1 MRKWLIGVLLFIV
14 ATISLAYYFIPREIS
29 IAETVNVKVNQHPGY
44 RAVIDN
50 SKWQQWWPGKTVT
63 QQPKQAGA
71 AYSLNGV
78 SYQPAQPFFEGME
91 VIINIADTALSS
103 LLVIEPLKTDQ
114 SRLRWQTVFPAG
126 GNPFSRLQNYW
137 RAKTLKRDMAGV
149 LFQLKVFLEKQ
160 ENVYGIRIHNE
171 MVKDTF
177 LVTLKSTYNRYP
189 EMSTVYSMIDTLRA
203 YVRAHEATATNVP
216 MLHVQPLEE
225 NKFEVMV
232 ALPVDRKLEDQ
243 PPIYFKRMVSGHILV
258 TEVKGGRYSI
268 DAALNQLENYL
279 DDYKKVSPALP
290 FQSLITNRLKES
302 DTSRWVTRL
311 YYPVL

>member
-1 MRKWLIGVLLFIV
+1 MWKWLIGVLLFLV
-14 ATISLAYYFIPREIS
+14 AAISVVYYFIPREIN
-29 IAETVNVKVNQHPGY
+29 IAETVIVKVNQHPGY
-44 RAVIDN
+44 RAMIN
-50 SKWQQWWPGKTVT
+50 HSKWQQWWPGKTVT
-63 QQPKQAGA
+63 YKDKQASA

-78 SYQPAQPFFEGME
+78 AYQPAQPFFEGME

-114 SRLRWQTVFPAG
+114 SQLRWQTVFPAG
-126 GNPFSRLQNYW
+126 GNPFLRLQNYW
-137 RAKTLKRDMAGV
+137 RAKALKRDMTGV

-160 ENVYGIRIHNE
+160 ENVYGLRIHNE

-189 EMSTVYSMIDTLRA
+189 EMSTVYSMIDTLSA
-203 YVRAHEATATNVP
+203 YVRVHEAKATNVP

-243 PPIYFKRMVSGHILV
+243 PPIYFKRMVPGHILV
-258 TEVKGGRYSI
+258 TEVRGGRYSI
-268 DAALNQLENYL
+268 DAALNQLENYM

-290 FQSLITNRLKES
+290 FQSLITDRLKET